1 MDMSDAVNLP
11 HELTLSQRK
20 KLTMTGAL
28 EVVSFEE
35 TYVVLKTA
43 LGTLTVLGENLQ
55 LKQLNPEGGNV
66 AVEGEISALQYEQ
79 SRSGGSWL
87 RRMLG

>member
-1 MDMSDAVNLP
+1 MSDTVNLP
-11 HELTLSQRK
+11 HALTLSERK

-35 TYVVLKTA
+35 SFVVLKTS
-43 LGTLTVLGENLQ
+43 LGMLTVLGENLQ
-55 LKQLNPEGGNV
+55 LKQLTPEGGNV

-79 SRSGGSWL
+79 TRTAGGWL
-87 RRMLG
+87 RRLMG

>member
-1 MDMSDAVNLP
+1 MSDAANLP
-11 HELTLSQRK
+11 HTLSLSERK

-35 TYVVLKTA
+35 SFVVLKTA

-79 SRSGGSWL
+79 PRSGGWL
-87 RRMLG
+87 HRLLG

>member
-1 MDMSDAVNLP
+1 MSDTVNLP
-11 HELTLSQRK
+11 HSLTLMERK
-20 KLTMTGAL
+20 QLTMTGAL

-35 TYVVLKTA
+35 SYVVLKTA

-79 SRSGGSWL
+79 SRSGGGWFHRL
-87 RRMLG
+87 LG

>member
-1 MDMSDAVNLP
+1 MSDTSNLP
-11 HELTLSQRK
+11 HTLSLSERK

-35 TYVVLKTA
+35 SFVVLKTA

-79 SRSGGSWL
+79 PRSGGSWL
-87 RRMLG
+87 HRLLG

>member
-1 MDMSDAVNLP
+1 MSDTVNLP
-11 HELTLSQRK
+11 HTLTLSERK

-35 TYVVLKTA
+35 SFVVLKTA
-43 LGTLTVLGENLQ
+43 LGVLTVVGEDLQ

-66 AVEGEISALQYEQ
+66 AVEGEIRGLEYEQ
-79 SRSGGSWL
+79 SRTGGSWL
-87 RRMLG
+87 RRLLG

>member
-1 MDMSDAVNLP
+1 MSDAANLP
-11 HELTLSQRK
+11 HMLSLSERK

-35 TYVVLKTA
+35 SFVVLKTA

-55 LKQLNPEGGNV
+55 LKQLNPEGGSV

-79 SRSGGSWL
+79 PRSGGWL
-87 RRMLG
+87 HRLMG

>member
-1 MDMSDAVNLP
+1 MSDAVNLP
-11 HELTLSQRK
+11 HTLTLSERK

-28 EVVSFEE
+28 EVVSFDDSF
-35 TYVVLKTA
+35 VVLKTT

-79 SRSGGSWL
+79 ARSGGSWL
-87 RRMLG
+87 QRLLG

>member
-1 MDMSDAVNLP
+1 MSDTVNLP
-11 HELTLSQRK
+11 HSLTLMERK

-35 TYVVLKTA
+35 SYVVLKTA

-66 AVEGEISALQYEQ
+66 SVEGEISALQYEQ
-79 SRSGGSWL
+79 SRSGGGWFHRL
-87 RRMLG
+87 LG

>member
-1 MDMSDAVNLP
+1 MSDAVNLP
-11 HELTLSQRK
+11 HNLTLWERK

-35 TYVVLKTA
+35 SFVVLKTA

-79 SRSGGSWL
+79 SRAGGSWL